1 MIPLLHHPP
10 TWFSVLLS
18 DEENIYWGLKF
29 LFVEPHRKELV
40 TKDISLLVKQEKPKR
55 LESGRVRTRTE
66 RHLQVPRRSRV

>member
-1 MIPLLHHPP
+1 M
-10 TWFSVLLS
+10 
-18 DEENIYWGLKF
+18 
-29 LFVEPHRKELV
+29 EPHRKELV